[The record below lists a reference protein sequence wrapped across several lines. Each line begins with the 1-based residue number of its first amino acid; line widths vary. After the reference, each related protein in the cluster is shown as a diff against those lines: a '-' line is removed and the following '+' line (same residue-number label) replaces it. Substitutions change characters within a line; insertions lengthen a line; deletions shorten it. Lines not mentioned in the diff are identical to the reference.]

1 VATRKGAGTT
11 ARKKYVPSEEQIA
24 KDERLKEKLNH
35 LNETDLREFDR
46 LLEKAIGGRGTKDT
60 QAR

>member
-1 VATRKGAGTT
+1 MASTKRTARP

-24 KDERLKEKLNH
+24 KDERLKERLNH
-35 LNETDLREFDR
+35 LSETDLKEFDR